1 MNLNKFIT
9 LKHQTHFDGFDVLL
23 CVPKTTYTCFTTD
36 IVSLLEPYFEKHNF
50 YFDIKTFYLDGK
62 QSSPVEMK
70 HVYGD
75 SWGDLINIIDM
86 SNVVGDNTLPVT
98 KDKTN
103 EIKSTPVFGSDLTN
117 ISLSENKRNIKL
129 SPKSKKTVIKHMT
142 LDLETALTDNVDG
155 TKVMKIICA
164 SLFWFGRDPKLYF
177 DYAHSLVLNKVVD
190 KIHSYT
196 VHLDNKLPYR
206 KGKVK
211 LIKELFDIIFEHGNI
226 KEPMWKD
233 KINART

>member
-1 MNLNKFIT
+1 
-9 LKHQTHFDGFDVLL
+9 
-23 CVPKTTYTCFTTD
+23 
-36 IVSLLEPYFEKHNF
+36 
-50 YFDIKTFYLDGK
+50 
-62 QSSPVEMK
+62 
-70 HVYGD
+70 
-75 SWGDLINIIDM
+75 
-86 SNVVGDNTLPVT
+86 
-98 KDKTN
+98 
-103 EIKSTPVFGSDLTN
+103 
-117 ISLSENKRNIKL
+117 
-129 SPKSKKTVIKHMT
+129 MT

-226 KEPMWKD
+226 KEPMWRDKD
-233 KINART
+233 ILHLYTLERGVKEEDLI